1 MKIEQSEIPIK
12 ILFADDDVDD
22 RLLFKNAIKGIS
34 ISTELTTVN
43 NGEELMN
50 YLFKN
55 YKNLPDI
62 LFLDL
67 SMPRKTGF
75 ECLTEM
81 NEDEQLKNIS
91 VVVFTTSFRRDGE
104 FELNLANTLINMG
117 AKNYIPKP
125 SDFVK
130 LKEVVHQELISVLQK
145 PRTIKESKLHQTDP
159 EQ

>member
-1 MKIEQSEIPIK
+1 MKTEPPETTIK

-22 RLLFKNAIKGIS
+22 RLIFEKAIKRTS
-34 ISTELTTVN
+34 ISTELTMVN

-50 YLFKN
+50 YLFKK

-75 ECLTEM
+75 ECLIEM
-81 NEDEQLKNIS
+81 NQDQQLKNIP

-104 FELNLANTLINMG
+104 FELNLT
-117 AKNYIPKP
+117 NYTY
-125 SDFVK
+125 
-130 LKEVVHQELISVLQK
+130 QYGC
-145 PRTIKESKLHQTDP
+145 
-159 EQ
+159 